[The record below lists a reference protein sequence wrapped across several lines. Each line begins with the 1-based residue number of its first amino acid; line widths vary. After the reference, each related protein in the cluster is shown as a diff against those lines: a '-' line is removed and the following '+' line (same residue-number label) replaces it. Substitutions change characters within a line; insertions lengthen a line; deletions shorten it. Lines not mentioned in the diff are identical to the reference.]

1 MNRKDAVLDAL
12 NGNREDIPPAAVFTQ
27 TATVSQMER
36 CGSRWPEANYDPDMM
51 CELALECSRSFG
63 FSTVRVPFC
72 VSIEAERLGCAVD
85 RGSIGS
91 QPSVISSPYRMEEG
105 FSDVPED
112 LMSPAEFVSG
122 GRCTVV
128 SGSVHSLAEKH
139 GDDLVVVAGITGP
152 LTTLTHVLGA
162 ENLLMGMVLCPE
174 RVYGWLDAVT
184 PMIKTY
190 AETLAH
196 CGADDIQVTEGS
208 ASPDLTPPHDFERFA
223 GGRLRSIF
231 SGIGCKKSLHI
242 CGEAYEILDGMVS
255 TGADALSI
263 EKRAGV
269 GHAVERVGGRAVLI
283 GCVDPVGTLL
293 SGTPADVVTEARACA
308 DCGFGIIAP
317 GCGVPPM
324 TPDDNLNALAHYDG
338 M

>member
-1 MNRKDAVLDAL
+1 MLDAL
-12 NGNREDIPPAAVFTQ
+12 NGDRKDIPPAAVFTQ

-162 ENLLMGMVLCPE
+162 ENLLMGMVLCHE
-174 RVYGWLDAVT
+174 RVDGWLDAVT
-184 PMIKTY
+184 PHDKDV
-190 AETLAH
+190 
-196 CGADDIQVTEGS
+196 CGNT
-208 ASPDLTPPHDFERFA
+208 
-223 GGRLRSIF
+223 
-231 SGIGCKKSLHI
+231 
-242 CGEAYEILDGMVS
+242 
-255 TGADALSI
+255 
-263 EKRAGV
+263 
-269 GHAVERVGGRAVLI
+269 
-283 GCVDPVGTLL
+283 GTL
-293 SGTPADVVTEARACA
+293 RCQRH
-308 DCGFGIIAP
+308 P
-317 GCGVPPM
+317 GHRGLRLPRPH
-324 TPDDNLNALAHYDG
+324 PSS
-338 M
+338 

>member
-12 NGNREDIPPAAVFTQ
+12 NGDGKDIPPAAVFTQ

-128 SGSVHSLAEKH
+128 SESVHSLAEKH

-162 ENLLMGMVLCPE
+162 ENLLMGWSSVPNACMD
-174 RVYGWLDAVT
+174 GWM
-184 PMIKTY
+184 P
-190 AETLAH
+190 
-196 CGADDIQVTEGS
+196 
-208 ASPDLTPPHDFERFA
+208 
-223 GGRLRSIF
+223 
-231 SGIGCKKSLHI
+231 
-242 CGEAYEILDGMVS
+242 
-255 TGADALSI
+255 
-263 EKRAGV
+263 
-269 GHAVERVGGRAVLI
+269 
-283 GCVDPVGTLL
+283 
-293 SGTPADVVTEARACA
+293 
-308 DCGFGIIAP
+308 
-317 GCGVPPM
+317 
-324 TPDDNLNALAHYDG
+324 
-338 M
+338 

>member
-12 NGNREDIPPAAVFTQ
+12 NGDRKDIPPAAVFTQ
-27 TATVSQMER
+27 AATVSQMER

-139 GDDLVVVAGITGP
+139 GDDLVVD
-152 LTTLTHVLGA
+152 
-162 ENLLMGMVLCPE
+162 
-174 RVYGWLDAVT
+174 R
-184 PMIKTY
+184 
-190 AETLAH
+190 
-196 CGADDIQVTEGS
+196 
-208 ASPDLTPPHDFERFA
+208 
-223 GGRLRSIF
+223 
-231 SGIGCKKSLHI
+231 KS
-242 CGEAYEILDGMVS
+242 
-255 TGADALSI
+255 
-263 EKRAGV
+263 
-269 GHAVERVGGRAVLI
+269 
-283 GCVDPVGTLL
+283 
-293 SGTPADVVTEARACA
+293 VV
-308 DCGFGIIAP
+308 
-317 GCGVPPM
+317 
-324 TPDDNLNALAHYDG
+324 
-338 M
+338 